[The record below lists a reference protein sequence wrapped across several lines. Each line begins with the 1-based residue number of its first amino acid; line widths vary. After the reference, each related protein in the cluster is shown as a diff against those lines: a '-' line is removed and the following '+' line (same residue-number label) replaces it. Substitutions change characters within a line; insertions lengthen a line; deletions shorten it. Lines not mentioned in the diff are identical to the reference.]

1 MSNVF
6 YKFRSHRS
14 SEDLARTLSIITD
27 GQIYAPSLKKLNDP
41 SEGFFL
47 KVHGCEADIETQR
60 AIENLRVVSL
70 CRLYSNAL
78 LWSYYAD
85 SYKGVCLALSFAEA
99 DGPKRVLYSGLLN
112 SIVGD
117 CYHYGHTHAAEQH
130 ALKKL
135 DYWKHEIE
143 YRVIKAAEPN
153 GGVTYVPCTVEGVL
167 FGKDTPEDV
176 KKCIKWAEEIARKK
190 AGESANPNFFTDVVK
205 LHPGFSHPCLG
216 TGLGVRANE
225 ANTPAWLND
234 GAGPLTSR
242 PPADTCFNCGEKDR
256 GGGAAGYYLEEHLT
270 VGLDVPNYYAEENT
284 ILLCPNCHRK
294 EHLLQV
300 IQ

>member
-47 KVHGCEADIETQR
+47 KVHGCEADIGTQR
-60 AIENLRVVSL
+60 AIDNLRVVSL

-99 DGPKRVLYSGLLN
+99 DAPKRVIYSGPFDS
-112 SIVGD
+112 SIVENRD
-117 CYHYGHTHAAEQH
+117 NNRHDYAAAEH
-130 ALKKL
+130 ARKKL
-135 DYWKHEIE
+135 GYWKHEIE
-143 YRVIKAAEPN
+143 YRVIKTAEPN
-153 GGVTYVPCTVEGVL
+153 GGETYVPCTVEGVL

-176 KKCIKWAEEIARKK
+176 KKCIKR
-190 AGESANPNFFTDVVK
+190 AGESINPNFFADVVK
-205 LHPGFSHPCLG
+205 GS
-216 TGLGVRANE
+216 
-225 ANTPAWLND
+225 LN
-234 GAGPLTSR
+234 
-242 PPADTCFNCGEKDR
+242 N
-256 GGGAAGYYLEEHLT
+256 
-270 VGLDVPNYYAEENT
+270 
-284 ILLCPNCHRK
+284 
-294 EHLLQV
+294 
-300 IQ
+300 

>member
-1 MSNVF
+1 M
-6 YKFRSHRS
+6 
-14 SEDLARTLSIITD
+14 SIITD

-41 SEGFFL
+41 SEGFFI
-47 KVHGCEADIETQR
+47 KVPGCEADIETQR
-60 AIENLRVVSL
+60 AIDNLRVVSL
-70 CRLYSNAL
+70 CRFYSNAL

-99 DGPKRVLYSGLLN
+99 DAPKRVIYSGLFDR
-112 SIVGD
+112 IVED
-117 CYHYGHTHAAEQH
+117 RDKYGHDYAAAQH
-130 ALKKL
+130 ARKKL

-143 YRVIKAAEPN
+143 YRVIKTAESD
-153 GGVTYVPCTVEGVL
+153 GCKTYIPCTVQGVL

-176 KKCIKWAEEIARKK
+176 KKCIKRAGEIARKK

-234 GAGPLTSR
+234 CAGPLTSR
-242 PPADTCFNCGEKDR
+242 PPADTCSKCGEEDR

>member
-1 MSNVF
+1 
-6 YKFRSHRS
+6 
-14 SEDLARTLSIITD
+14 LSIITD

-85 SYKGVCLALSFAEA
+85 SYKGVCLALSFSEVDA
-99 DGPKRVLYSGLLN
+99 PKRVIYSGLFDR
-112 SIVGD
+112 IVED
-117 CYHYGHTHAAEQH
+117 RDHNGHAYAAEQH
-130 ALKKL
+130 ARKKL

-143 YRVIKAAEPN
+143 YRVIKTAEPDERE
-153 GGVTYVPCTVEGVL
+153 TYVRCTVEGVL
-167 FGKDTPEDV
+167 FGIGTPEDV
-176 KKCIKWAEEIARKK
+176 IKCIKKIGKK
-190 AGESANPNFFTDVVK
+190 KNPNFFTDVVK
-205 LHPGFSHPCLG
+205 LHPGYSHPCLG

-225 ANTPAWLND
+225 ADNTAWVND

-242 PPADTCFNCGEKDR
+242 PPADTCFNCGENDR
-256 GGGAAGYYLEEHLT
+256 GNGSIGYYLEEHLT
-270 VGLDVPNYYAEENT
+270 VGLDVPNYYAEKNT

>member
-47 KVHGCEADIETQR
+47 KAHGCDADIETQR
-60 AIENLRVVSL
+60 AIDNLRVVSL

-99 DGPKRVLYSGLLN
+99 DAPKRVIYSGPFGS
-112 SIVGD
+112 SIVENRD
-117 CYHYGHTHAAEQH
+117 NNRYDHAAAEH
-130 ALKKL
+130 ARKKL

-143 YRVIKAAEPN
+143 YRVIKIAEPD
-153 GGVTYVPCTVEGVL
+153 GSETYVPCTVEGVL
-167 FGKDTPEDV
+167 FGKDTPENV
-176 KKCIKWAEEIARKK
+176 KKMHQKRWRERKSKFFCGCSK
-190 AGESANPNFFTDVVK
+190 AAS
-205 LHPGFSHPCLG
+205 GF
-216 TGLGVRANE
+216 
-225 ANTPAWLND
+225 
-234 GAGPLTSR
+234 
-242 PPADTCFNCGEKDR
+242 
-256 GGGAAGYYLEEHLT
+256 
-270 VGLDVPNYYAEENT
+270 
-284 ILLCPNCHRK
+284 
-294 EHLLQV
+294 
-300 IQ
+300 

>member
-14 SEDLARTLSIITD
+14 GEDLARTLSIITD
-27 GQIYAPSLKKLNDP
+27 REIYAPSLKRLNDP

-47 KVHGCEADIETQR
+47 KVPGCEADIETQR
-60 AIENLRVVSL
+60 AIDNLRVVSL
-70 CRLYSNAL
+70 CRFYSNAL

-99 DGPKRVLYSGLLN
+99 DAPKRVIYSGSFDS
-112 SIVGD
+112 SIVED
-117 CYHYGHTHAAEQH
+117 RDNYVHDYAAAQH
-130 ALKKL
+130 ARKKL

-143 YRVIKAAEPN
+143 YRVIKTAEPD
-153 GGVTYVPCTVEGVL
+153 GGETYVPCTVEGVL

-176 KKCIKWAEEIARKK
+176 KKCIKR
-190 AGESANPNFFTDVVK
+190 AGESVNPIFFTDVVT

-225 ANTPAWLND
+225 ANNPAWLND

-242 PPADTCFNCGEKDR
+242 PPADTCFNCGVKDS
-256 GGGAAGYYLEEHLT
+256 GNGSIGYYLEEHLT
-270 VGLDVPNYYAEENT
+270 VGLDEPNYYAEENT
-284 ILLCPNCHRK
+284 KLLCPNCHRK
-294 EHLLQV
+294 EHLREV

>member
-27 GQIYAPSLKKLNDP
+27 EEIYAPSLKKLNDP

-85 SYKGVCLALSFAEA
+85 SYKGVCLALSFSEA
-99 DGPKRVLYSGLLN
+99 DAPKRVIYSGQFDS
-112 SIVGD
+112 SIVENRD
-117 CYHYGHTHAAEQH
+117 NNRHDYAAAEH
-130 ALKKL
+130 ARKKL

-143 YRVIKAAEPN
+143 YRVIKTAEPD
-153 GGVTYVPCTVEGVL
+153 GRETYVRCTVEGVL
-167 FGKDTPEDV
+167 FGIGTPEDV
-176 KKCIKWAEEIARKK
+176 IKCIKKIGKK
-190 AGESANPNFFTDVVK
+190 KNSNFFTDVVK
-205 LHPGFSHPCLG
+205 LYSGYSHPCLG

-225 ANTPAWLND
+225 AKTPAWLND

-242 PPADTCFNCGEKDR
+242 PAGDTCSKCGENDR
-256 GGGAAGYYLEEHLT
+256 GNGSIGYYLEEHLT

-294 EHLLQV
+294 EHLLRV

>member
-1 MSNVF
+1 MKKVF

-14 SEDLARTLSIITD
+14 SEDLARTLSIISE

-47 KVHGCEADIETQR
+47 KVSGSEDDMETQR
-60 AIENLRVVSL
+60 AIDNLRVVSL
-70 CRLYSNAL
+70 CRFYSNAL

-143 YRVIKAAEPN
+143 YRVIKTAEPD
-153 GGVTYVPCTVEGVL
+153 GGDIYVPCTVEGVL

-176 KKCIKWAEEIARKK
+176 RKCIEKIGKK
-190 AGESANPNFFTDVVK
+190 KNSNFFTDVVT
-205 LHPGFSHPCLG
+205 LHAGLSHPCLG
-216 TGLGVRANE
+216 AGLGVRANE
-225 ANTPAWLND
+225 KNDPCWLND

-242 PPADTCFNCGEKDR
+242 PPADTCSKCGEEDR

-270 VGLDVPNYYAEENT
+270 VGLDEPNYYAEDNT

-294 EHLLQV
+294 EHLRE
-300 IQ
+300 

>member
-1 MSNVF
+1 MKNVF
-6 YKFRSHRS
+6 YKFRSHHS
-14 SEDLARTLSIITD
+14 SEDLARTLSIISD
-27 GQIYAPSLKKLNDP
+27 GQIYAASLKELNDP

-47 KVHGCEADIETQR
+47 KVPQCEADNVTQR
-60 AIENLRVVSL
+60 AINNLRVVSL
-70 CRLYSNAL
+70 CRFYSNAL
-78 LWSYYAD
+78 LWSYYAN
-85 SYKGVCLALSFAEA
+85 SYTGVCLALSFAEA
-99 DGPKRVLYSGLLN
+99 DAPRRVIYSGLFDS
-112 SIVGD
+112 SIVKD
-117 CYHYGHTHAAEQH
+117 RDNNEHAYAAAQH
-130 ALKKL
+130 VRKKL

-143 YRVIKAAEPN
+143 FRVIKTAETEV
-153 GGVTYVPCTVEGVL
+153 GETYVPCTVEGVL

-176 KKCIKWAEEIARKK
+176 KKCIKR

-225 ANTPAWLND
+225 AYNPAWLND

-242 PPADTCFNCGEKDR
+242 PSGDTCFNCGEKDR

-270 VGLDVPNYYAEENT
+270 VGLDEPNYYAEENT
-284 ILLCPNCHRK
+284 KLLCPNCHRK

>member
-6 YKFRSHRS
+6 YKFRSHRN

-47 KVHGCEADIETQR
+47 KVHGCETDIETQR
-60 AIENLRVVSL
+60 AIDNLRVVSL

-78 LWSYYAD
+78 LWSYYAE
-85 SYKGVCLALSFAEA
+85 SYSGVCLALSFAEA
-99 DGPKRVLYSGLLN
+99 DAPKRVIYSGLFDR
-112 SIVGD
+112 SIVKD
-117 CYHYGHTHAAEQH
+117 RDNNRHDYAAAEH
-130 ALKKL
+130 ARKKL

-143 YRVIKAAEPN
+143 YRVIKTAETQ

-176 KKCIKWAEEIARKK
+176 KKCIKE
-190 AGESANPNFFTDVVK
+190 AGENINPNFFTDVVK

-216 TGLGVRANE
+216 TGLNVRAND
-225 ANTPAWLND
+225 ANNPAWLKD
-234 GAGPLTSR
+234 GAGPLTKR
-242 PPADTCFNCGEKDR
+242 PARDTCFMCGERER
-256 GGGAAGYYLEEHLT
+256 GGACGKERRSED
-270 VGLDVPNYYAEENT
+270 GLRSGQRVFRIRLRSLASS
-284 ILLCPNCHRK
+284 R
-294 EHLLQV
+294 
-300 IQ
+300 

>member
-47 KVHGCEADIETQR
+47 KAHGCDADIETQR
-60 AIENLRVVSL
+60 AIDNLRVVSL
-70 CRLYSNAL
+70 CRFYSNAL

-85 SYKGVCLALSFAEA
+85 SYTGVCLALSFAEA
-99 DGPKRVLYSGLLN
+99 DAPKRVFYCGPFDSN
-112 SIVGD
+112 ID
-117 CYHYGHTHAAEQH
+117 TDRKIIGHDYAAAQH
-130 ALKKL
+130 ARKKL

-143 YRVIKAAEPN
+143 YRVIKIAEPD
-153 GGVTYVPCTVEGVL
+153 GGETYVPCTVEGVL
-167 FGKDTPEDV
+167 FGKDTPENV
-176 KKCIKWAEEIARKK
+176 KKCIKS
-190 AGESANPNFFTDVVK
+190 AGENVNPKFLVDVVK

-216 TGLGVRANE
+216 AGLGVRANE

-234 GAGPLTSR
+234 GSGPLTSR
-242 PPADTCFNCGEKDR
+242 PSGATCFKCGEKDR
-256 GGGAAGYYLEEHLT
+256 GNGSIGYYLEEHLT
-270 VGLDVPNYYAEENT
+270 VGLDEPNYYAEENMK
-284 ILLCPNCHRK
+284 LLCPNCHRK
-294 EHLLQV
+294 EHLL
-300 IQ
+300 

>member
-27 GQIYAPSLKKLNDP
+27 RQIYAPSLKKLNDP
-41 SEGFFL
+41 SEGLFL

-60 AIENLRVVSL
+60 AIDNLRVVSL
-70 CRLYSNAL
+70 CRFYSNAL

-85 SYKGVCLALSFAEA
+85 SYKGVCLALSFSEA
-99 DGPKRVLYSGLLN
+99 DAPKRVIYSGSFDS
-112 SIVGD
+112 SIVED
-117 CYHYGHTHAAEQH
+117 RDHNGHAYAAEQH
-130 ALKKL
+130 ARKKL

-143 YRVIKAAEPN
+143 YRVIKTAEPD
-153 GGVTYVPCTVEGVL
+153 GGETYVPCTVEGVL
-167 FGKDTPEDV
+167 FGHKIPEDV
-176 KKCIKWAEEIARKK
+176 KTCIKRT
-190 AGESANPNFFTDVVK
+190 GESVNPNFFTDIVK

-216 TGLGVRANE
+216 TGVGVRANE
-225 ANTPAWLND
+225 ANNPAWLND
-234 GAGPLTSR
+234 GAGPLTTR
-242 PPADTCFNCGEKDR
+242 PSEDKCSNCDEKER
-256 GGGAAGYYLEEHLT
+256 GNGSIGYYLEEHLT
-270 VGLDVPNYYAEENT
+270 VGLEEPNYYAEKNT